1 MAIFPHF
8 WAPLKQTSC
17 CRQCWLSSFR
27 WRLLVKVVYATKSNQ
42 NQSQYITAWILHK
55 SSIVQVEEMHPPL
68 TLGKI
73 QDKMGMPMS
82 YRTAIHP
89 PRRQQ
94 PLPLPRNRKNRGYSP
109 LIICHEFYPSIK
121 SGFRRKNAALWSWG
135 KPQRLIIEHYNSL
148 SFLSVKIFCSI
159 YWSKSKLA
167 KQSTC
172 QNHSIIKNSDNG
184 NLFAGK
190 QTRYQF
196 TLVAPKISSSDVKL
210 QIVLLLESFQSG
222 VCLGSKKV
230 LPRNKKVPAW
240 ISSSRIY

>member
-1 MAIFPHF
+1 
-8 WAPLKQTSC
+8 
-17 CRQCWLSSFR
+17 
-27 WRLLVKVVYATKSNQ
+27 
-42 NQSQYITAWILHK
+42 
-55 SSIVQVEEMHPPL
+55 
-68 TLGKI
+68 
-73 QDKMGMPMS
+73 MS
-82 YRTAIHP
+82 DRTAIP
-89 PRRQQ
+89 PSRRQL
-94 PLPLPRNRKNRGYSP
+94 PPPLPRNSKNRGYSP
-109 LIICHEFYPSIK
+109 LINFHEFYPSIK
-121 SGFRRKNAALWSWG
+121 SGFLRKNAALWSWG

-172 QNHSIIKNSDNG
+172 QNHSIIKKNSDNG
-184 NLFAGK
+184 NLFVGK

-210 QIVLLLESFQSG
+210 QIVLLFESFEAG

-240 ISSSRIY
+240 ISSSRILLSGCNISYKLVLADSTCLLP

>member
-27 WRLLVKVVYATKSNQ
+27 WRLSVKVVYATKSNH
-42 NQSQYITAWILHK
+42 NQSRYIIALILQK
-55 SSIVQVEEMHPPL
+55 SPIVQVAEVHPPL

-73 QDKMGMPMS
+73 QDKMGMSMS
-82 YRTAIHP
+82 DRTAIP
-89 PRRQQ
+89 PSRRR
-94 PLPLPRNRKNRGYSP
+94 LPRNSKNRGYSP
-109 LIICHEFYPSIK
+109 LINFHEFYPSIK
-121 SGFRRKNAALWSWG
+121 SVFRRKNAALWSWG

-172 QNHSIIKNSDNG
+172 QNHSIIKKSDNG
-184 NLFAGK
+184 ELFVGK
-190 QTRYQF
+190 QTWYQF
-196 TLVAPKISSSDVKL
+196 TFCATDQFFWRKTTDCASFRIFRGRGVSW
-210 QIVLLLESFQSG
+210 LEEGS
-222 VCLGSKKV
+222 SKK
-230 LPRNKKVPAW
+230 
-240 ISSSRIY
+240 